1 MIIEVI
7 VTIGGIVMMCIP
19 VIAFN
24 LRRSRCTHLE
34 CCGAEC
40 DRELMTLEEQKNDK
54 LQKNMFSI

>member
-7 VTIGGIVMMCIP
+7 AVIGSILMMCIP
-19 VIAFN
+19 IVSWN

-40 DRELMTLEEQKNDK
+40 DRSIMTLEEQRIDK
-54 LQKNMFSI
+54 VQKIMFPI